1 MFFSRFFVFIF
12 FAFLNLNSVFA
23 DEAKSGS
30 KSSAN
35 SSNDSSNDT
44 SDNDSEILF
53 ANKLNVCKKSKEY
66 TNNYEPKVFNKSNN
80 LLRLEGGV
88 EVFKGNKIALFG
100 RIVDRKC
107 QPIKYTKI
115 LIWQVGEDS
124 KYPYAF
130 LRSSANESMSSVLDF
145 RKRSTFLGSGTTFS
159 DNNGEFKFVSV
170 FPSGIG
176 KESSY
181 VNIRIE
187 ADGYSFQTK
196 VYLGRN
202 VVKPFYNDN
211 NLNYTMFDGV
221 VFPLRNLSDKAGYRV
236 YKFQICI
243 E

>member
-1 MFFSRFFVFIF
+1 M
-12 FAFLNLNSVFA
+12 NLNPVFA
-23 DEAKSGS
+23 GTGTD
-30 KSSAN
+30 AN
-35 SSNDSSNDT
+35 DDDYKENQ
-44 SDNDSEILF
+44 ILF
-53 ANKLNVCKKSKEY
+53 TNKLNVCKKSKEY

-88 EVFKGNKIALFG
+88 EVFKGNKISLFG
-100 RIVDRKC
+100 RIVDKKC
-107 QPIKYTKI
+107 QPVKYAKV

-130 LRSSANESMSSVLDF
+130 LRSSANESMSSILDF
-145 RKRSTFLGSGTTFS
+145 RKRSTFLGSGTTSS

-170 FPSGIG
+170 FPGVIG
-176 KESSY
+176 KEAPY

-187 ADGYSFQTK
+187 ADGYYFQTK

-202 VVKPFYNDN
+202 VVNAFYNDN
-211 NLNYTMFDGV
+211 SLNYTMFDGV

>member
-23 DEAKSGS
+23 GDSVNNAANNAANDEA
-30 KSSAN
+30 SS
-35 SSNDSSNDT
+35 
-44 SDNDSEILF
+44 NDSEILF
-53 ANKLNVCKKSKEY
+53 GNKLNVCKKSKEY
-66 TNNYEPKVFNKSNN
+66 INNYEPKVFNKSNN
-80 LLRLEGGV
+80 LLRLVGGV

-100 RIVDRKC
+100 RIVDKKC
-107 QPIKYTKI
+107 QPIKYTKV
-115 LIWQVGEDS
+115 LIWQVGEDY

-130 LRSSANESMSSVLDF
+130 LRSSANESMSSILDF

-170 FPSGIG
+170 FPGAIG
-176 KESSY
+176 KEAPY

-202 VVKPFYNDN
+202 VVNAFYNDS

>member
-1 MFFSRFFVFIF
+1 MIDNQKRMFIESKKKELNEENVDVEGFRWSNWISKADQNKTVVFSC
-12 FAFLNLNSVFA
+12 
-23 DEAKSGS
+23 
-30 KSSAN
+30 SSWGKRCCEGPRTPSAEVL
-35 SSNDSSNDT
+35 SAHGYLGAA
-44 SDNDSEILF
+44 EIGGMGW
-53 ANKLNVCKKSKEY
+53 
-66 TNNYEPKVFNKSNN
+66 YEVW
-80 LLRLEGGV
+80 
-88 EVFKGNKIALFG
+88 
-100 RIVDRKC
+100 IVDRKC

>member
-23 DEAKSGS
+23 DDAKSSS
-30 KSSAN
+30 KSRPN
-35 SSNDSSNDT
+35 SSNDT
-44 SDNDSEILF
+44 SNNDSEILF

-88 EVFKGNKIALFG
+88 EVFKGNKISLFG
-100 RIVDRKC
+100 RVVDRRC
-107 QPIKYTKI
+107 QPIKYAKV

-130 LRSSANESMSSVLDF
+130 LRSGAKESMSSILDF

-159 DNNGEFKFVSV
+159 DNKGEFKFVSV
-170 FPSGIG
+170 FPSAIG
-176 KESSY
+176 KESPY

-202 VVKPFYNDN
+202 VVNAFYNDS

-221 VFPLRNLSDKAGYRV
+221 MFPLRNLSDKAGHRV